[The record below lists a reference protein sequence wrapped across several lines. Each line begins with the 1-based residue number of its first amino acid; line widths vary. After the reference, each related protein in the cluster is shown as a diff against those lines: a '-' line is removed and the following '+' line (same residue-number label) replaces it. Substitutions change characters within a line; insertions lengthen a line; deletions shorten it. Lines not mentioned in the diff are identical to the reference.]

1 MDKYDYEIDH
11 LANDFREEGLLFMRN
26 NKIFGLNEINYKDLA
41 IAVVLSGASLLL
53 TTSITGTA
61 NAATTNDTSTT
72 STETEV
78 PTNSEKISIPSISNN
93 ASTGVAQIDLPDQSN
108 DSDAAKNTSAVT
120 TEPVNSDAATSKS
133 SDIPN
138 NDTQNSDTTTI
149 NDSTTDLNVSSP
161 SDQPNSNA
169 DPMKDSTSETSG
181 QTTSNSD
188 DINIYQASE
197 NEWTANGASDNNSL
211 STGEV
216 SPTFTVPSTGIK
228 VMNYGSTPTSENLY
242 VVYLQAFDN
251 YNKPLSKII
260 SISSSIDG
268 SIMTSN
274 WQPLV
279 FLRFK
284 ASMGANADYLNTPY
298 NPDYLDSPVSVTAN
312 GHNLLVAIYFMDPKV
327 EANYEFV
334 DEDTGQ
340 VISKQTDSYSYKN
353 SSDFG
358 TTGIRPAM
366 DTLSGTT
373 MTVENKTDTADSNPA
388 DFPYFGPTGMIYNSD
403 KYVLDLAK
411 SGNVTPLD
419 YSKWPDQDFTKIFY
433 YKEATA
439 PTVTVD
445 AVNQYGVPLKT
456 FSTSQI
462 PSTTMSDSDYL
473 PAATEIN
480 IANNTFSGINI
491 IETNS
496 LSGQPDKTINDPMT
510 IDQYPT
516 FLDSGTTQQQ
526 KDVRTL
532 GDYQNIEY
540 QLTYNTETT
549 PLYVQPVDPNGN
561 NIGDPISVGI
571 GEVGQNAN
579 IFAPSVDGYD
589 PMVSSIDITVQPDQE
604 AIDFPYISATD
615 IDPSH
620 GGSYLYS
627 GTFPQ
632 LPMGGINII
641 NTGTATTDP
650 TAEHSVSVQAVDTAG
665 NPLGSLIPVTTA
677 ESNSSAL
684 INWSSALINLL
695 NKSVQNISQYQLWN
709 TSALTGEINVPVKNQ
724 DVVVDVIY
732 AIPKVTTTYK
742 FVDTTTGKDILTE
755 TNTWDLND
763 PNNGYTY
770 QTQGIRPPMTIID
783 PDSGQFEADDET
795 SDPQTDPAKLPF
807 FGPAGNIFNT
817 NYYQLD
823 TTKNGSTTPMTY
835 IAWPTGDVTK
845 TFYYTENPD
854 PTITIEA
861 VNQAGDVI
869 KVFNSPTVVS
879 SLPAPQL
886 SPAENFPTASDAT
899 INGYTLTGLK
909 VHATGSYFGGTD
921 ADYSY
926 TFTPDQYAAFLNS
939 SNAQNTMD
947 ERALAAHKNFGI
959 YFTYTGNPVDLT
971 IQPVD
976 ENGNK
981 ISKPITISN
990 QIVGSSAVI
999 QAPTVSGYQAVE
1011 PSVNVSVEPEPA
1023 IIQLTYKKVT
1033 TTNPGSGNTGT
1044 GQTVGGNTGTGTT
1057 NGNSTT
1063 VGNDT
1068 DSGTANT
1075 GATSTGTTSET
1086 SSSTDNETG
1095 KASEQTSAGVPA
1107 SNVNTSVY
1115 SSNMGTSSNAK
1126 NKSILNSADNVSQ
1139 DNIVETSSVDN
1150 AKNENKPMATNLT
1163 VGQNN
1168 SVSEKYSAQISNSK
1182 KNNSLGGFSK
1192 SALIN
1197 PIQSSKLPQT
1207 GNKFAFILSALGLG
1221 LLGVMLLGIKKFRK
1235 LI

>member
-1 MDKYDYEIDH
+1 
-11 LANDFREEGLLFMRN
+11 MRN

-53 TTSITGTA
+53 TTSISGTA
-61 NAATTNDTSTT
+61 NAAATNDTSTT

-78 PTNSEKISIPSISNN
+78 TANTAKISSPSISND
-93 ASTGVAQIDLPDQSN
+93 ASTGVAQINLPDQSN
-108 DSDAAKNTSAVT
+108 DEITGTSSVNDSINSSNLNSDPATSAT
-120 TEPVNSDAATSKS
+120 NGTSK
-133 SDIPN
+133 
-138 NDTQNSDTTTI
+138 SDTTTI
-149 NDSTTDLNVSSP
+149 DNSTATSNVPSP
-161 SDQPNSNA
+161 SDQSNSET
-169 DPMKDSTSETSG
+169 DLTSDATGETSG
-181 QTTSNSD
+181 QGEDQISTDPNAT
-188 DINIYQASE
+188 NIYQASE

-211 STGEV
+211 STGEI
-216 SPTFTVPSTGIK
+216 SPAFKVPSTGIK
-228 VMNYGSTPTSENLY
+228 VTNYGSTPTSENLY

-251 YNKPLSKII
+251 YNKPLSKVI
-260 SISSSIDG
+260 SISSGVND
-268 SIMTSN
+268 SIMTSS

-284 ASMGANADYLNTPY
+284 ASMGDNADYLNTPY
-298 NPDYLDSPVSVTAN
+298 NPDYLDSPITVTAN
-312 GHNLLVAIYFMDPKV
+312 GHNLLVSIYFMDPKV

-340 VISKQTDSYSYKN
+340 VISQQTDSYSYKS

-366 DTLSGTT
+366 DILSGNT
-373 MTVENKTDTADSNPA
+373 MTVANKTDTADSDPD

-445 AVNQYGVPLKT
+445 AVNQYGDLLKT
-456 FSTSQI
+456 FSSSQI
-462 PSTTMSDSDYL
+462 PSTTMSYSDYL
-473 PAATEIN
+473 PAATDIN
-480 IANNTFSGINI
+480 IANNTFSGVNI
-491 IETNS
+491 IEANS
-496 LSGQPDKTINDPMT
+496 LSGQPNKTINDPMT
-510 IDQYPT
+510 IDQYPA
-516 FLDSGTTQQQ
+516 FLDSSTAQQQ

-540 QLTYNTETT
+540 QLTYNTEIT
-549 PLYVQPVDPNGN
+549 PLYVQPVDPNGD

-589 PMVSSIDITVQPDQE
+589 PLTSSIDITVQPDQTP
-604 AIDFPYISATD
+604 IDFPYISATD
-615 IDPSH
+615 IDPAH

-627 GTFPQ
+627 GKFPQ
-632 LPMGGINII
+632 LPIGGINII
-641 NTGTATTDP
+641 NTGTTTTDP

-677 ESNSSAL
+677 ESNTSAL

-695 NKSVQNISQYQLWN
+695 NKSVKNISQYQLWN
-709 TSALTGEINVPVKNQ
+709 PSALTGEMNVPVKNQ

-732 AIPKVTTTYK
+732 AIPKITTTYK
-742 FVDTTTGKDILTE
+742 FVDSTTGNNILTE

-783 PDSGQFEADDET
+783 PDSGQLEADDET

-807 FGPAGNIFNT
+807 FGPAGNTFNT

-845 TFYYTENPD
+845 IFYYTENPD

-886 SPAENFPTASDAT
+886 SPAKNFPTASDVA
-899 INGYTLTGLK
+899 IDGYTLTGLK
-909 VHATGSYFGGTD
+909 VHATGDYFGGTD
-921 ADYSY
+921 TDYSY

-939 SNAQNTMD
+939 PSAQNTMD

-959 YFTYTGNPVDLT
+959 YFTYTGDPVDL
-971 IQPVD
+971 IVQPVD
-976 ENGNK
+976 QSGNN
-981 ISKPITISN
+981 ISKPITISD
-990 QIVGSSAVI
+990 QIVGSTVTI
-999 QAPTVSGYQAVE
+999 PAPTVSGYQAVE
-1011 PSVNVSVEPEPA
+1011 PSVDVSVKPDPA
-1023 IIQLTYKKVT
+1023 IIQLTYQKVT
-1033 TTNPGSGNTGT
+1033 PTNPDSGGTGT
-1044 GQTVGGNTGTGTT
+1044 GQTDSGNTGTGTT
-1057 NGNSTT
+1057 TGGSTNVDSGSASSTT
-1063 VGNDT
+1063 N
-1068 DSGTANT
+1068 SGTA
-1075 GATSTGTTSET
+1075 SET
-1086 SSSTDNETG
+1086 GSSTDNKTEQT
-1095 KASEQTSAGVPA
+1095 SEQTSAGA
-1107 SNVNTSVY
+1107 SANGINTSVY
-1115 SSNMGTSSNAK
+1115 SNNKGMSSNTEKKVNLAL
-1126 NKSILNSADNVSQ
+1126 IGNVSQ
-1139 DNIVETSSVDN
+1139 NNIEEARSN
-1150 AKNENKPMATNLT
+1150 GNIQNENKLVATSLI
-1163 VGQNN
+1163 GRQND
-1168 SVSEKYSAQISNSK
+1168 VTSEKDSVQVGNSQK
-1182 KNNSLGGFSK
+1182 KRSLGIFAK
-1192 SALIN
+1192 STLY
-1197 PIQSSKLPQT
+1197 PIQSNKLPQT

-1221 LLGVMLLGIKKFRK
+1221 MLGVMLLGIKKFRK